1 MSEKYL
7 INMTYVNCRLAYHG
21 WPCSPAPLPPLAEQ
35 TRIVTRIEELADRVT
50 QVRQIRTNVQEEQRR
65 MLLSAFQRVTA
76 GAPRR
81 PMREVAP
88 LVRRPIQVRP
98 ELEYPELGIRSFG
111 KGTFHKEPIPGI
123 GVGSKRL
130 YEIRPGDLV
139 FNNVFAWEGA
149 VAVAQEGD
157 AGRCGSHRFITC
169 IAAAGVAT
177 SQFLCFYFL
186 TDEGL
191 ERLRSASPGG
201 AGRNRTL
208 GLTALSQI
216 EVPVPPFETQL
227 WFDDLQRRVDALK
240 SLQNESAKETD
251 VLLRSILDKAFC
263 GASLAR
269 GGGGRPGQRHYPCDH
284 RVPASPG
291 ALGT

>member
-1 MSEKYL
+1 
-7 INMTYVNCRLAYHG
+7 VG
-21 WPCSPAPLPPLAEQ
+21 DFDPA
-35 TRIVTRIEELADRVT
+35 TGGGVWGGHR
-50 QVRQIRTNVQEEQRR
+50 
-65 MLLSAFQRVTA
+65 
-76 GAPRR
+76 G
-81 PMREVAP
+81 
-88 LVRRPIQVRP
+88 
-98 ELEYPELGIRSFG
+98 LEYPELGIRSFG

-251 VLLRSILDKAFC
+251 VLLRSILDKAPS
-263 GASLAR
+263 AELA
-269 GGGGRPGQRHYPCDH
+269 PGQLDTDSLPPYGELDPVLEAYVEERKSMRDMESEGFDPETVR
-284 RVPASPG
+284 RVVRMVDANEYKRRQAPPGVRVSPRAFG
-291 ALGT
+291 KDRRLPITNRWSG